1 MEWSKLGELLGSSL
15 GAGLNTY
22 GDISLNRKA
31 QQQEFAQRKQ
41 MMIEQEAAKQRAIQ
55 AKQQERDRI
64 AKLYGDLASGRDPFQ
79 NQGMPENGEMPNMQ
93 PGQGMSPLGQQ
104 GMMPQEGGMPPQNNG
119 PMQQPGKLSM
129 QERLDR
135 AIAAGLGPNEISKLQ
150 MAWEKERANELAQDK
165 LSWQK
170 EEAEKNRRLKE
181 EAPQRKA
188 VTQQVNKALETLPF
202 IEKEIGYYEALKK
215 LPESGKLRQG
225 NWRKVL
231 DKVGLGDL
239 WQSPESDLAEKLISN
254 IAVSQAQGATNFGQ
268 ATNDKLELIQKANP
282 TLLQSPKG
290 FEAAI
295 EMNIRSKK
303 VDKAIADELQKIS
316 KESKG
321 VYPLDAMSMALERAK
336 PKIEKLH
343 KQQLDIATMLTLP
356 DASRYKGK
364 GMEDEETGTIFVSDG
379 KSWKPVKR

>member
-1 MEWSKLGELLGSSL
+1 MEWSKLGSLLGESL

-22 GDISLNRKA
+22 GDITLQRRDERMK
-31 QQQEFAQRKQ
+31 QQQ
-41 MMIEQEAAKQRAIQ
+41 MMEQEAQ
-55 AKQQERDRI
+55 KQQRNELFG
-64 AKLYGDLASGRDPFQ
+64 KLLSGGR
-79 NQGMPENGEMPNMQ
+79 
-93 PGQGMSPLGQQ
+93 
-104 GMMPQEGGMPPQNNG
+104 EGGLDKDTLLQYAAQSGMNPQQLAQLERSYAQKDKQSFEREKFEA
-119 PMQQPGKLSM
+119 QQRKI
-129 QERLDR
+129 EEDR
-135 AIAAGLGPNEISKLQ
+135 AFKKQIA
-150 MAWEKERANELAQDK
+150 D
-165 LSWQK
+165 QK
-170 EEAEKNRRLKE
+170 IQQQQ
-181 EAPQRKA
+181 EAPQRQA
-188 VTQQVNKALETLPF
+188 VTQQVNKAIETLPF

-268 ATNDKLELIQKANP
+268 ATNDKLALIQKANP
-282 TLLQSPKG
+282 TLLQSPEG
-290 FEAAI
+290 FKAAI

-321 VYPLDAMSMALERAK
+321 VYPLDAMSLALERAK

-356 DASRYKGK
+356 DASKYKGK
-364 GMEDEETGTIFVSDG
+364 GMEDEEAGTIFVSDG

>member
-1 MEWSKLGELLGSSL
+1 MAIHNLAALLASGLGQ
-15 GAGLNTY
+15 GLNQGY
-22 GDISLNRKA
+22 DRAVVNRERDEAMQA
-31 QQQEFAQRKQ
+31 QQQQAMAQQ
-41 MMIEQEAAKQRAIQ
+41 AQKQREAELFTNLLNNSDPNIDINAALQ
-55 AKQQERDRI
+55 MGAQGGLNHNQLSSIEKSYSRRI
-64 AKLYGDLASGRDPFQ
+64 AEENRNKL
-79 NQGMPENGEMPNMQ
+79 
-93 PGQGMSPLGQQ
+93 
-104 GMMPQEGGMPPQNNG
+104 
-119 PMQQPGKLSM
+119 
-129 QERLDR
+129 
-135 AIAAGLGPNEISKLQ
+135 
-150 MAWEKERANELAQDK
+150 ANEKFQF
-165 LSWQK
+165 QK
-170 EEAEKNRRLKE
+170 DQAEINRKLKE

-188 VTQQVNKALETLPF
+188 VTQQVNKSIETLPF

-254 IAVSQAQGATNFGQ
+254 ISVSQAQGATNFGQ

-290 FEAAI
+290 FRAAI

-321 VYPLDAMSMALERAK
+321 AYPLDAMSMALERAK
-336 PKIEKLH
+336 PEIEKLH
-343 KQQLDIATMLTLP
+343 QEQLDIATTLAFP
-356 DASRYKGK
+356 EASKYKGK
-364 GMEDEETGTIFVSDG
+364 GTEDPETGRVYESNGKQWIFRG
-379 KSWKPVKR
+379 YRQNRE